1 MKLLDMI
8 FYVYRV
14 RINRDGQ
21 IQDVQVCQP
30 ALLALHGITNRHL
43 ITLTKSLIKTEKV
56 LVGTRIKHNNRLK
69 IIKGET
75 FSIINELISLT

>member
-1 MKLLDMI
+1 MKLRDMI
-8 FYVYRV
+8 FYVYKV

-43 ITLTKSLIKTEKV
+43 ITLTKSLTKTEKV
-56 LVGTRIKHNNRLK
+56 LVERRGKHNNRLK
-69 IIKGET
+69 KLKEKH
-75 FSIINELISLT
+75 SL